1 MDTYLNGQEKQ
12 GENEY
17 VKSVPGRELAAAPET
32 ASEGRVGAGSAEQ
45 VSGCSS
51 QQAAVNAWSQ
61 APNRHKTGNRH

>member
-51 QQAAVNAWSQ
+51 
-61 APNRHKTGNRH
+61 